1 MSLRFLRPDP
11 HGRTDEP
18 GQAGQAGV
26 ADSPGLA
33 GLAGSCGLV
42 VDVRGGQADDVEAV
56 AQARRAWRR
65 FLVLMV
71 VLVVVCAAAGAGAA
85 RWWSSH
91 RPRDPYPWET
101 SVASNYR
108 PPTTTPTPE
117 LTPEPTPTSTS
128 TSSSLLSAEE
138 QALREAAL
146 ATPAPERPATI
157 DQFTPEGAIAAAEYF
172 MALYPYVHATG
183 DLSAWQAMSTQD
195 CQYCSNISDR
205 VTRLHQG
212 GGWWDPW
219 QHELT
224 VTEYGTSQDDDTI
237 WVVAV
242 TISYPASMKHDG
254 VGGST
259 ATSPDTA
266 SLYIQVHWTGQ
277 SWLVEEGQAA

>member
-11 HGRTDEP
+11 HGRADEP
-18 GQAGQAGV
+18 GLAGV
-26 ADSPGLA
+26 ADS
-33 GLAGSCGLV
+33 CGLV
-42 VDVRGGQADDVEAV
+42 GGVRGGQADDVEAV

-101 SVASNYR
+101 SVASSYR

-128 TSSSLLSAEE
+128 SLSSLLSAEE

-157 DQFTPEGAIAAAEYF
+157 DQFTPEGAIAAAEYY
-172 MALYPYVHATG
+172 LSLLRYVYATG
-183 DLSAWQAMSTQD
+183 DLSAWQAMSDPHCIFCT
-195 CQYCSNISDR
+195 S
-205 VTRLHQG
+205 VTDYAIELHDA
-212 GGWWDPW
+212 GGWTDPW
-219 QHELT
+219 EQEVTPTTYGAADTDLNIWLITLHATHPET
-224 VTEYGTSQDDDTI
+224 VEHDGSGGTSTLAAEDITFVLQLR
-237 WVVAV
+237 W
-242 TISYPASMKHDG
+242 DG
-254 VGGST
+254 KT
-259 ATSPDTA
+259 W
-266 SLYIQVHWTGQ
+266 I
-277 SWLVEEGQAA
+277 VEAGEIR

>member
-1 MSLRFLRPDP
+1 MSLRFLRPGP
-11 HGRTDEP
+11 HGRADEP
-18 GQAGQAGV
+18 GQAGQARRV
-26 ADSPGLA
+26 DHAGLA

-101 SVASNYR
+101 SVASSYR

-117 LTPEPTPTSTS
+117 LTPTPTSTS
-128 TSSSLLSAEE
+128 SLSSLLSAEE

-157 DQFTPEGAIAAAEYF
+157 DQFTPEGAIATAEYF
-172 MALYPYVHATG
+172 MALYPYAYATG
-183 DLSAWQAMSTQD
+183 DLSAWQAMSDPHCIFCTNVID
-195 CQYCSNISDR
+195 N
-205 VTRLHQG
+205 VTEQHSA
-212 GGWWDPW
+212 GGWTDPQTQEQQATAYGAADTDLNIW
-219 QHELT
+219 LITLHVSHPES
-224 VTEYGTSQDDDTI
+224 VDHDGSGGTSTVNAEDITFVLQLR
-237 WVVAV
+237 W
-242 TISYPASMKHDG
+242 DG
-254 VGGST
+254 KT
-259 ATSPDTA
+259 W
-266 SLYIQVHWTGQ
+266 I
-277 SWLVEEGQAA
+277 VEAGEIR